1 MKMSPG
7 NPLKGGKALRTGVFA
22 GMRLIIPTYKG
33 ARAERER
40 CWGRKA
46 MKLDKTIPPL
56 IAIVDDEECV
66 REALVSLLRSHG
78 FAAEAFAS
86 AAALL
91 ASGRLLRIACLILD
105 VRMPEVDGLRLQR
118 VLLGADFAGPIIFI
132 TGHAG
137 QVERDAGLRLGA
149 AAFLTKPFS
158 DEALL
163 RAVHDGMARK
173 SNADIGNQVA
183 RTLLHSNSHPMNDA

>member
-1 MKMSPG
+1 MLGEETMS
-7 NPLKGGKALRTGVFA
+7 
-22 GMRLIIPTYKG
+22 
-33 ARAERER
+33 
-40 CWGRKA
+40 
-46 MKLDKTIPPL
+46 LDKTNPPL

-78 FAAEAFAS
+78 FAAEAFDS

-91 ASGRLLRIACLILD
+91 GSGSLLKVACLVLD

-118 VLLGADFAGPIIFI
+118 VLLGAECEAPIIFI

-137 QVERDAGLRLGA
+137 RAEREAGLRLGA
-149 AAFLTKPFS
+149 VAFLAKPFS

-163 RAVHDGMARK
+163 RAVRDGMARQPHTTVG
-173 SNADIGNQVA
+173 AIGN
-183 RTLLHSNSHPMNDA
+183 

>member
-1 MKMSPG
+1 MK
-7 NPLKGGKALRTGVFA
+7 
-22 GMRLIIPTYKG
+22 I
-33 ARAERER
+33 
-40 CWGRKA
+40 
-46 MKLDKTIPPL
+46 DKTVPPL

-78 FAAEAFAS
+78 FEAEAFAS
-86 AAALL
+86 ASALI

-118 VLLGADFAGPIIFI
+118 VLLGADFAAPIVFI

-137 QVERDAGLRLGA
+137 KVERDTGLRLGA
-149 AAFLTKPFS
+149 SAFLTKPFS

-163 RAVHDGMARK
+163 RAVRDGMARQP
-173 SNADIGNQVA
+173 NTAIEN
-183 RTLLHSNSHPMNDA
+183 

>member
-1 MKMSPG
+1 MKFDA
-7 NPLKGGKALRTGVFA
+7 NT
-22 GMRLIIPTYKG
+22 T
-33 ARAERER
+33 
-40 CWGRKA
+40 
-46 MKLDKTIPPL
+46 DPPL

-78 FAAEAFAS
+78 FAAEAFES

-91 ASGRLLRIACLILD
+91 SSGRLLKIACLILD

-118 VLLGADFAGPIIFI
+118 VLLGADFAAPIVFI

-137 QVERDAGLRLGA
+137 RAEREAGLRLGA
-149 AAFLTKPFS
+149 VDFLAKPFS

-163 RAVHDGMARK
+163 RAVRAGMGPKASTASR
-173 SNADIGNQVA
+173 N
-183 RTLLHSNSHPMNDA
+183 